1 MPPSRSVD
9 VWTGSE
15 YNGTVSEATVFLSHL
30 YVKTIFL
37 PRQARD
43 KHRENSKNEYRFL
56 SGGAYLSCSCL
67 AGQLLSLPKGCG
79 GQCADVHAGA
89 VRL

>member
-30 YVKTIFL
+30 YVKTIL
-37 PRQARD
+37 T
-43 KHRENSKNEYRFL
+43 KTG
-56 SGGAYLSCSCL
+56 SG
-67 AGQLLSLPKGCG
+67 QT
-79 GQCADVHAGA
+79 
-89 VRL
+89 